1 MSKRIA
7 SAAAILSVLGTL
19 AWLASS
25 PLGGGERPGDR
36 ALASPSGSLPTSTA
50 ASAPLQSREGGSEVP
65 CDTPLAWRIA
75 RVDDGFGLTVAKVR
89 AAVQR
94 AADVWETAVGRPLFV
109 HDLRDGFPIRLVFD
123 ERQAYTHE
131 RLAREA
137 ELRQSGERLDRAV
150 AAFRD
155 RDARRARAQADYERL
170 LRDHTRRAGE
180 HNGTVRQWAE
190 RGGAPRDVVEA
201 LRSAEASLTE
211 ERATLESV
219 RSSLEAE
226 LADLRREEGRVE
238 RMIEDRER
246 EIDEVTARFPPTPVE
261 SGLYREAVRL
271 EDGQIV
277 SVRRE
282 IRVYRFDDEND
293 LGLVV
298 GHELGHALGLGHR
311 TEAGALMSEEYR
323 ASVDL
328 TVRPAE
334 AERLRTLCEA
344 AEGRR

>member
-1 MSKRIA
+1 MSKPVA
-7 SAAAILSVLGTL
+7 PAAAILSILGTL

-25 PLGGGERPGDR
+25 PLGGGARPGDTM
-36 ALASPSGSLPTSTA
+36 LASPSASLPVSTA
-50 ASAPLQSREGGSEVP
+50 ASALLQSREGGSDVP
-65 CDTPLAWRIA
+65 CDTPLTWRIA
-75 RVDDGFGLTVAKVR
+75 RLDDGFGLTVAQVR

-94 AADVWETAVGRPLFV
+94 AADVWETAVDRPLFV
-109 HDLRDGFPIRLVFD
+109 YDRRDGFPIRLVFD
-123 ERQAYTHE
+123 ERQAHTHE

-137 ELRQSGERLDRAV
+137 ELRQSSERLDRAV
-150 AAFRD
+150 AAFRE
-155 RDARRARAQADYERL
+155 RDARRARAQAEYESL
-170 LRDHTRRAGE
+170 LRDHIRRADE
-180 HNGTVRQWAE
+180 HNQTVRQWAE

-201 LRSAEASLTE
+201 LRSAEASLTD

-219 RSSLEAE
+219 RNGLEAE
-226 LADLRREEGRVE
+226 LADLRREEDRVE

-271 EDGQIV
+271 EDGQVV
-277 SVRRE
+277 SVGRE
-282 IRVYRFDDEND
+282 IRVYRFEDEND
-293 LGLVV
+293 LSLVV

-311 TEAGALMSEEYR
+311 SEAGALMSEEYR

-328 TVRPAE
+328 TVRRSE
-334 AERLRTLCEA
+334 AERLRALCEA